1 MQLYSLKQKLKLL
14 CLLAFVATLISRN
27 AVYAQRG
34 EPLPP
39 PSAGDTLQAA
49 TLDQVVTYAIAHQP
63 LVKQAEADEAI
74 ANSVIRG
81 KLADWLPQVNFTMN
95 YQRYFDLQS
104 SIIGGNVVKFGV
116 ENTSSAQMTAT
127 QNIFNRDALL
137 ASTTASK
144 VRVQASQYTEKSKID
159 IVVNVT
165 KAFYDLLATEQQISV
180 NQESIV
186 RLQRSLKDAR
196 SRYDAG
202 IADKTDY
209 KRAQIQ
215 LTNTQVSL
223 QTAQELLK
231 YKREYLKLLMGY
243 PVDRYFNILYDT
255 ASMEQEV
262 PLDTTQELVYT
273 NNIDYRLLYMQK
285 ELQEANVKYANW
297 AYLPSLNLYGAYII
311 NYQNNAVGELYH
323 NRYPF
328 SYAGATVAFP
338 IFQGGK
344 RMAKVREQRWT
355 SRRIEWGLSNMRS
368 AINTEYNRAL
378 ATYKSNLANFYAQ
391 KENVELAR
399 DVYNVIQL
407 QYNSGIRAY
416 LDVTVAETDLRTTR
430 INYFNAL
437 YSVLASKMDVLR
449 ALGQIPYQ

>member
-1 MQLYSLKQKLKLL
+1 MQVRPLYIKYKLI
-14 CLLAFVATLISRN
+14 CLTALAIGL
-27 AVYAQRG
+27 AVPAAAQRN
-34 EPLPP
+34 LDASIA
-39 PSAGDTLQAA
+39 SADTLQSA
-49 TLDQVVTYAIAHQP
+49 TLDQVVAYAVAHQP
-63 LVKQAEADEAI
+63 LVKQAEADEHI
-74 ANSVIRG
+74 ANSIIRG
-81 KLADWLPQVNFTMN
+81 KLADWLPQINFTMN

-104 SIIGGNVVKFGV
+104 SIIGGNVVRFGV
-116 ENTSSAQMTAT
+116 DNTSSAQMVAT
-127 QNIFNRDALL
+127 QNVFNRDALL

-144 VRVQASQYTEKSKID
+144 VRVQAQQTTEKSKID
-159 IVVNVT
+159 IVVAVT

-180 NQESIV
+180 NQESVV

-223 QTAQELLK
+223 KTAEELLK
-231 YKREYLKLLMGY
+231 YKREYLKMLMGY
-243 PVDRYFNILYDT
+243 PVERGFDILYDT
-255 ASMEQEV
+255 AVMEQEV
-262 PLDTTQELVYT
+262 PLDTTQQLVYT
-273 NNIDYRLLYMQK
+273 NNIDYRILYMQK

-297 AYLPSLNLYGAYII
+297 AYLPSLNLFGAYIL
-311 NYQNNAVGELYH
+311 NYQNNSFGELYQQ
-323 NRYPF
+323 RYPY
-328 SYAGATVAFP
+328 SYAGATLAFP

-344 RMAKVREQRWT
+344 RVEKVREQRWT
-355 SRRIEWGLSNMRS
+355 SRRIEWGLSNLRNS
-368 AINTEYNRAL
+368 LNAEYNRAL
-378 ATYKSNLANFYAQ
+378 ATYKSNLANFQAQ

-399 DVYNVIQL
+399 DVYNVIQM
-407 QYNSGIRAY
+407 QYSNGIRAY

-449 ALGQIPYQ
+449 ALGQINYQ

>member
-1 MQLYSLKQKLKLL
+1 MQTYSHIQKLKPLYLL
-14 CLLAFVATLISRN
+14 VLALVAVSLN
-27 AVYAQRG
+27 VQAQRR
-34 EPLPP
+34 ELES
-39 PSAGDTLQAA
+39 PSVGDTLQAA
-49 TLDQVVTYAIAHQP
+49 TLDQVVAYAIVHQP
-63 LVKQAEADEAI
+63 LVKQAEADELI

-81 KLADWLPQVNFTMN
+81 KLADWLPQVNFSLN

-104 SIIGGNVVKFGV
+104 SVIGGNVVRFGV
-116 ENTSSAQMTAT
+116 DNTSSAQFTAT
-127 QNIFNRDALL
+127 QNVFNRDALL

-144 VRVQASQYTEKSKID
+144 VRVQAAQNTEKNKID
-159 IVVNVT
+159 VVVTVT

-180 NQESIV
+180 NRESIV

-215 LTNTQVSL
+215 LANTQVSL

-231 YKREYLKLLMGY
+231 YKKEYLKMLMGY
-243 PVDRYFNILYDT
+243 PIDRQFNILYDT
-255 ASMEQEV
+255 TIMEQDV
-262 PLDTTQELVYT
+262 PLDTTQEVVYT
-273 NNIDYRLLYMQK
+273 NNIDYRILYMQK

-297 AYLPSLNLYGAYII
+297 AYLPSVNLFGAYIV
-311 NYQNNAVGELYH
+311 NYQNDAIGELYH

-328 SYAGATVAFP
+328 SYAGATLAFP

-344 RMAKVREQRWT
+344 RIAKVREQKWT
-355 SRRIEWGLSNMRS
+355 SRRIEWGLANLRS
-368 AINTEYNRAL
+368 SINTEYNRAL
-378 ATYKSNLANFYAQ
+378 ATYKSNLTNYYVQ
-391 KENVELAR
+391 KENVDLAR
-399 DVYNVIQL
+399 EVYDVIQL

-437 YSVLASKMDVLR
+437 YAVLASKMDVLR
-449 ALGQIPYQ
+449 ALGQINYQ

>member
-1 MQLYSLKQKLKLL
+1 MQQSLFRITIKLQ
-14 CLLAFVATLISRN
+14 CLIFLAAMLGTEL
-27 AVYAQRG
+27 ALAQRG
-34 EPLPP
+34 EPVP
-39 PSAGDTLQAA
+39 PSVGDTLQAA
-49 TLDQVVTYAIAHQP
+49 TLDQVVQYAIAHQP

-74 ANSVIRG
+74 ANSIIKG
-81 KLADWLPQVNFTMN
+81 KLADWLPQVNFLLN
-95 YQRYFDLQS
+95 YNRYFDLQS
-104 SIIGGNVVKFGV
+104 SIIGGNTVRFGV
-116 ENTSSAQMTAT
+116 ENTSSAQLTAT

-144 VRVQASQYTEKSKID
+144 IRVQAQQSTEKNKID
-159 IVVNVT
+159 VVVSVS

-180 NQESIV
+180 NEESIV

-223 QTAQELLK
+223 QTARELLN
-231 YKREYLKLLMGY
+231 YKREFLKQLMGY
-243 PVDRYFNILYDT
+243 PVDRGFDISYDT
-255 ASMEQEV
+255 AAMEREV

-273 NNIDYRLLYMQK
+273 NNIDYRILYMQK

-297 AYLPSLNLYGAYII
+297 AYLPSLNLFGAYIL
-311 NYQNNAVGELYH
+311 NYQNNSASELY
-323 NRYPF
+323 RQSFPY
-328 SYAGATVAFP
+328 SYAGATLAFP

-344 RMAKVREQRWT
+344 RMAKVREQKWT
-355 SRRIEWGLSNMRS
+355 SRRIEWGLSNLRS
-368 AINTEYNRAL
+368 AINTEYTRAL
-378 ATYKSNLANFYAQ
+378 ATYKSNLSNFYAQ
-391 KENVELAR
+391 RENVDLAR

-407 QYNSGIRAY
+407 QYSNGIRPY

-430 INYFNAL
+430 INYYNAL
-437 YSVLASKMDVLR
+437 YAVLASKMDVLR
-449 ALGQIPYQ
+449 ALGEISYQ

>member
-1 MQLYSLKQKLKLL
+1 MQLNRVIDLL
-14 CLLAFVATLISRN
+14 THIHLRALLIFIAIPMASF
-27 AVYAQRG
+27 AQRAQ
-34 EPLPP
+34 PAAP
-39 PSAGDTLQAA
+39 ATTDTLTAA
-49 TLDQVVTYAIAHQP
+49 TLDQVVIYAIRHQP

-74 ANSVIRG
+74 ASSIIKG
-81 KLADWLPQVNFTMN
+81 KLADWLPQVNFAIN

-104 SIIGGNVVKFGV
+104 SIIGGNVVRFGV
-116 ENTSSAQMTAT
+116 DNTSSAQFSAT
-127 QNIFNRDALL
+127 QNIFNRDVLL

-144 VRVQASQYTEKSKID
+144 VRVQAEQNTEKSKID
-159 IVVNVT
+159 VVVNVT

-180 NQESIV
+180 NEESVV

-223 QTAQELLK
+223 QTAHELLK
-231 YKREYLKLLMGY
+231 YKKEYLKYLMGY
-243 PVDRYFNILYDT
+243 PSDRNFHILYDT
-255 ASMEQEV
+255 TSMEQEV
-262 PLDTTQELVYT
+262 PLDTTQELNYT
-273 NNIDYRLLYMQK
+273 NNIDYRILYMQK

-297 AYLPSLNLYGAYII
+297 AYLPSLNLFGSYIV
-311 NYQNNAVGELYH
+311 NYQNNSFGELYQR
-323 NRYPF
+323 RYPY
-328 SYAGATVAFP
+328 SYAGATFAFP

-344 RMAKVREQRWT
+344 RMAKVREQKWT
-355 SRRIEWGLSNMRS
+355 SRRIEWGLANMRNS
-368 AINTEYNRAL
+368 INTEYTRAL
-378 ATYKSNLANFYAQ
+378 ATYKSNLANFHAQ

-399 DVYNVIQL
+399 DVYNVIQM
-407 QYNSGIRAY
+407 QYSNGIRPY

-437 YSVLASKMDVLR
+437 YQVLASKMDVLR
-449 ALGQIPYQ
+449 ALGLVSIQ

>member
-1 MQLYSLKQKLKLL
+1 MFRYLRKKTITLL
-14 CLLAFVATLISRN
+14 TVLVAVALITTQV
-27 AVYAQRG
+27 AHAQRG
-34 EPLPP
+34 EPEA

-81 KLADWLPQVNFTMN
+81 KLADWLPQVNFSMN
-95 YQRYFDLQS
+95 YQRYFDLQTS
-104 SIIGGNVVKFGV
+104 VIGGNVVRFGV
-116 ENTSSAQMTAT
+116 DNTSSAQISAT
-127 QNIFNRDALL
+127 QNVFNRDALL

-144 VRVQASQYTEKSKID
+144 VRVQAQQYTEKSKID

-180 NQESIV
+180 NEESIV

-243 PVDRYFNILYDT
+243 PVDRDFKILYDT

-297 AYLPSLNLYGAYII
+297 AYLPSINLFGSYIV
-311 NYQNNAVGELYH
+311 NYQNNSFGELYQD
-323 NRYPF
+323 RYPF
-328 SYAGATVAFP
+328 SYAGATLAFP

-344 RMAKVREQRWT
+344 RMAKVREQKWT
-355 SRRIEWGLSNMRS
+355 SRRIEWGLANMRS

-391 KENVELAR
+391 RENVELAR
-399 DVYNVIQL
+399 EVYDVIQL
-407 QYNSGIRAY
+407 QYSSGIRPY

-430 INYFNAL
+430 INYYNAL

-449 ALGQIPYQ
+449 TLGQVPYQ

>member
-1 MQLYSLKQKLKLL
+1 MQTYFDFYKLKPL
-14 CLLAFVATLISRN
+14 CLLVLTITSMNFAQ
-27 AVYAQRG
+27 AQRR
-34 EPLPP
+34 EQAP
-39 PSAGDTLQAA
+39 PSTGDTLQAA
-49 TLDQVVTYAIAHQP
+49 TLDQVVAYAIAHQP
-63 LVKQAEADEAI
+63 LVKQAETDESI

-81 KLADWLPQVNFTMN
+81 KLADWLPQLNFSLN

-104 SIIGGNVVKFGV
+104 SVIGGNVVRFGV
-116 ENTSSAQMTAT
+116 DNTSSAQFTAT
-127 QNIFNRDALL
+127 QNVFNRDALL

-144 VRVQASQYTEKSKID
+144 VRIQAEQNTEKSKID
-159 IVVNVT
+159 VVVNVT

-215 LTNTQVSL
+215 LANTQVSL

-231 YKREYLKLLMGY
+231 YKKEFLKMLMGY
-243 PVDRYFNILYDT
+243 PVDRHFNILYDT
-255 ASMEQEV
+255 AIMEQDV
-262 PLDTTQELVYT
+262 PLDTAQELVYT
-273 NNIDYRLLYMQK
+273 NNIDYRILYMQK

-297 AYLPSLNLYGAYII
+297 AYLPSVNLFGAYIV
-311 NYQNNAVGELYH
+311 NYQNDAIGELYH

-328 SYAGATVAFP
+328 SYAGATLAFP

-344 RMAKVREQRWT
+344 RIAKVREQRWT
-355 SRRIEWGLSNMRS
+355 SRRIEWGLANLRS
-368 AINTEYNRAL
+368 SINTEYNRAL
-378 ATYKSNLANFYAQ
+378 ATYKSNLTNYNVQ

-399 DVYNVIQL
+399 EVYDVIQL
-407 QYNSGIRAY
+407 QYSSGIRPY

-437 YSVLASKMDVLR
+437 YAVLASKMDVLR
-449 ALGQIPYQ
+449 ALGQINYQ

>member
-1 MQLYSLKQKLKLL
+1 MEPHSLIRRLKFRHTFLF
-14 CLLAFVATLISRN
+14 AFIVANLN
-27 AVYAQRG
+27 VALAQRV
-34 EPLPP
+34 EPVPH
-39 PSAGDTLQAA
+39 SAGDTLSSA
-49 TLDQVVTYAIAHQP
+49 TLEQVVAYAITHQP
-63 LVKQAEADEAI
+63 LVKQAEADESI
-74 ANSVIRG
+74 ANSVIKG
-81 KLADWLPQVNFTMN
+81 KLADWLPQINFSAN

-104 SIIGGNVVKFGV
+104 SVIGGNVVRFGV
-116 ENTSSAQMTAT
+116 DNTSSVQITGT
-127 QNIFNRDALL
+127 QSIFNRDALL

-144 VRVQASQYTEKSKID
+144 VRIQAQQNTEKSKID
-159 IVVNVT
+159 VVVGVT

-215 LTNTQVSL
+215 LANTQVSL

-231 YKREYLKLLMGY
+231 YKKEYLKMLMGY
-243 PVDRYFNILYDT
+243 PVDRHFDIQYDT
-255 ASMEQEV
+255 AVMEQDV

-297 AYLPSLNLYGAYII
+297 AYLPSLNLFGAYIL
-311 NYQNNAVGELYH
+311 NYQNDAIGELYH

-328 SYAGATVAFP
+328 SYAGATLAFP

-344 RMAKVREQRWT
+344 RIAKVREQRWT
-355 SRRIEWGLSNMRS
+355 SRRIEWGLANLRNS
-368 AINTEYNRAL
+368 INAEYNRAL
-378 ATYKSNLANFYAQ
+378 ATYKSNLANYYVQ
-391 KENVELAR
+391 KENVDLAR
-399 DVYNVIQL
+399 EVYDVIQL
-407 QYNSGIRAY
+407 QYSSGIRPY

-437 YSVLASKMDVLR
+437 YAVLASKMDVLR
-449 ALGQIPYQ
+449 ALGQINYE